1 VEDSLTP
8 NEKSLVHGIKIT
20 PDLLTLGELKVD
32 ESIFILEG
40 YLRFVEE

>member
-1 VEDSLTP
+1 MLTP
-8 NEKSLVHGIKIT
+8 NEKSLFRRMKII

-32 ESIFILEG
+32 ESVFILES